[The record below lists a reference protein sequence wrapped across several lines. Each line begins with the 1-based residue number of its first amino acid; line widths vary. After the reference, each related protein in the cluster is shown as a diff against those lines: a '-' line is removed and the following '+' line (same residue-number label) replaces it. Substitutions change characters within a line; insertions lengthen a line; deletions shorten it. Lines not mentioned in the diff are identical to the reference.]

1 VHPLSSRLAVA
12 FFATMLA
19 ACGAKTGLRI
29 FGSDAGF
36 EDTGVPT
43 PRCIGQRVRVPVG
56 TPAMLHVDVADAPGP
71 VQGLTWFVRSGPAGS
86 MQQVMSTGGTDATFR
101 PDVAGVFDI
110 AVATPFALDDGGQ
123 LICEVTVT
131 ADPFDA
137 ACPNDPV
144 IEPVRF
150 DVPTSTMQFAF
161 DPAYGDVRSNASAM
175 AGILAA
181 DAPGD
186 DVAALV
192 MDVATGGASSEM
204 FATTM
209 EARIAS
215 LLGATPV
222 LIGRT
227 GTTPDMLPIRRS
239 SFHVRTAVA
248 ATADVARDRIA
259 RTIAEL
265 NPGRPRTGFHA
276 SQAFVIEVTTLVRSG
291 EQRATVVIAVASEDR
306 SADGTSLT
314 AIRVNDVANG
324 TGLARRGRELDLAC
338 HALTTSRTLTA
349 DFLWLVDTSGSMDD
363 DQTRIGDTS
372 EQFFREMSAA
382 GVDFRVGVIQAGG
395 VGPMDLDDPGFA
407 WISGTD
413 PNGPRR
419 LAFEVT
425 HRRYHDDPMDRLA
438 PYPLAGGSEEPVG
451 AGVLAVSAMDART
464 SDPDDARRFR
474 ARATRAVFFASDE
487 PGTNDDNRSFSLD
500 PGRWGATPDARVAS
514 IGNWYRDHG
523 ILAFGLADTFV
534 ARACP
539 AVENLIPCV
548 TAFSGG
554 AFIPLHSAL
563 DAEISAAISRIVD
576 VIAAAG
582 SEFALPRT
590 PVSSSL
596 RVRIDDR
603 SVPRSRASGFDTDD
617 TGRTVLFHGAT
628 YQPRVG
634 QTVRAAFFT
643 WR

>member
-1 VHPLSSRLAVA
+1 VAAAVLAV
-12 FFATMLA
+12 TLSG
-19 ACGAKTGLRI
+19 CGAKTGLRI
-29 FGSDAGF
+29 WGSDAGW
-36 EDTGVPT
+36 EDGGVP
-43 PRCIGQRVRVPVG
+43 PARCINQRVRVPVG
-56 TPAMLHVDVADAPGP
+56 TPAMLHIEVADAPGP
-71 VQGLTWFVRSGPAGS
+71 VEGLNWFVRSGPPGTMS
-86 MQQVMSTGGTDATFR
+86 RVMSTGGADATFR

-110 AVATPFALDDGGQ
+110 AVATPFALEDGGQ
-123 LICEVTVT
+123 LICNVAVT
-131 ADPFDA
+131 ADPFDVS
-137 ACPNDPV
+137 CPNDPV
-144 IEPVRF
+144 IEPARF
-150 DVPTSTMQFAF
+150 DIPTSAMQFAF
-161 DPAYGDVRSNASAM
+161 DPTYGDVRSNASPTT
-175 AGILAA
+175 GVLVA
-181 DAPGD
+181 DAPAD

-192 MDVATGGASSEM
+192 MDVPTNGASTEM
-204 FATTM
+204 FASTM
-209 EARIAS
+209 EGRIAG
-215 LLGATPV
+215 LLGATPIFV
-222 LIGRT
+222 GRT
-227 GTTPDMLPIRRS
+227 GTTPDMLAIRRS
-239 SFHVRTAVA
+239 SFHVRTTIA
-248 ATADVARDRIA
+248 ATADVARDRVA
-259 RTIAEL
+259 RSIAEL
-265 NPGRPRTGFHA
+265 NPGRPRAGFHA
-276 SQAFVIEVTTLVRSG
+276 TQAFVIEVTTLVRTD
-291 EQRATVVIAVASEDR
+291 EQRATVVVAVAAEDR
-306 SADGTSLT
+306 YADRTSLT
-314 AIRVNDVANG
+314 AIRVNDIANG
-324 TGLARRGRELDLAC
+324 TGLARRGRQLDLAC

-349 DFLWLVDTSGSMDD
+349 DFLWLVDTSSSMDD

-372 EQFFREMSAA
+372 EQFFREMTAA

-395 VGPMDLDDPGFA
+395 LGPLDLNDPGFA
-407 WISGTD
+407 WISGSD

-419 LAFEVT
+419 VAFEVT

-451 AGVLAVSAMDART
+451 AGVLSIEAMDARA
-464 SDPDDARRFR
+464 SDPDDSRRFR

-487 PGTNDDNRSFSLD
+487 PGTNDDNRSFSRD
-500 PGRWGATPDARVAS
+500 PMRWGGSPDLRVAS
-514 IGNWYRDHG
+514 IGNWYREHG